1 MNPNA
6 FEMQNGFWMTY
17 GQQLQPIDKPD
28 EMPNHRVS
36 ISWSKTAPIK
46 RLFNDDDLE
55 FYKTTLKLR
64 HSRETATGRAVFLG
78 QGGSYEYETLE
89 YFNMNFRYGQQRHE
103 LLVFN
108 YLGNKVKQIWHV
120 AREFTISLITI
131 FIGLKIVICLMHVFL
146 SIDMLR
152 GVSNPVVALQPN
164 NTRGAIGYLQYLTQ
178 RSSEQ
183 NLTRKS
189 TTVELSDD
197 DTNLVIVRAKNAKS
211 IPEKSQ
217 N

>member
-1 MNPNA
+1 
-6 FEMQNGFWMTY
+6 MTY

-36 ISWSKTAPIK
+36 IDWSKTAPIK

-55 FYKTTLKLR
+55 FYKTSLKLR
-64 HSRETATGRAVFLG
+64 HSRETATGREVFLG

-89 YFNMNFRYGQQRHE
+89 YFNMNFRSGQQRHE

-152 GVSNPVVALQPN
+152 GGSNPVVALQPI